1 MMDRILHEL
10 FGGGDDEQDAL
21 AAERTR
27 PAATMTS
34 SSTTAGTQ
42 QVAPEERHRSAQLEA
57 QRKDFVDRYMTGN
70 PSEGFTTEEALG
82 HLRDMNEQ
90 MSSSQFHAAMGRT
103 LEHLPAEQQDQFI
116 AMMRQHRAN
125 RPSAADHEGSDA
137 HGEDALGDL
146 TTELMRA
153 GVGARGLGISNL
165 LRDLDKHG
173 LLVIPARPNE
183 PPREPNYLASLYS
196 PVGRAVLGGLAAY
209 GLQAMQTTD
218 ANKNSASGTGSRC

>member
-1 MMDRILHEL
+1 MDRLLNEL
-10 FGGGDDEQDAL
+10 FGAGDDEPDASV
-21 AAERTR
+21 AERMR
-27 PAATMTS
+27 RAGTMTS
-34 SSTTAGTQ
+34 TATAASTSHL
-42 QVAPEERHRSAQLEA
+42 APEERHRNSQLHV
-57 QRKDFVDRYMTGN
+57 QQKDFVDRYMTGN

-82 HLRDMNEQ
+82 HLRDMSEQ
-90 MSSSQFHAAMGRT
+90 MSSAQFRAAMGRT
-103 LEHLPAEQQDQFI
+103 LEHLPPEQRDQFV

-165 LRDLDKHG
+165 LKDLDKHG

-183 PPREPNYLASLYS
+183 PPREPNYFASLYS

-218 ANKNSASGTGSRC
+218 ANKSSASGTGSGR